1 LVIGVRPF
9 LAALLCLAVFTGIPP
24 GTWLVAAVDFVED
37 GQWLDLNYLESL
49 RPFAT
54 TITLGRGDDR
64 TLNLE
69 LKR

>member
-9 LAALLCLAVFTGIPP
+9 LAALLCLAAFTGIPP

-37 GQWLDLNYLESL
+37 GQWIDLNYLESL
-49 RPFAT
+49 RPIAT
-54 TITLGRGDDR
+54 KILFERGDDKV
-64 TLNLE
+64 LNLE